1 MNFNSKSYAMRSRF
15 FFCVMMILMS
25 FSYSFSNNT
34 NVEPLNTVKV
44 SLDLINVQD
53 DKVSV
58 TVTAP
63 EAKSEEVIYQFP
75 RIIPGTYAI
84 ADYGRY
90 IASLKATDDKGNEL
104 SVKRKDVNTFVI
116 NNAMHLRSITY
127 LVNDTYDS
135 EKGNAFDSK
144 SKTIFSPA
152 GTNILA
158 GKNFMLNMCGFVG
171 YFSGY
176 KDVPYQITIEHP
188 ENLLASSALTDEDA
202 GTTTDR
208 FNIERYA
215 DVVDNPIMYAE
226 PDTASFKVNGME
238 VLISVYSPNN
248 KNISAK
254 AFLPDIEHMVTA
266 QKRFMGDIN
275 KTKKYAIL
283 AYISSASANDAK
295 GFGALEHNFS
305 TTAIFG
311 ESMKT
316 EELVHVIAHEFFH
329 TLTPLNVHSKEIHDF
344 DFNAPKMSAHLWMY
358 EGITEYFSQLFQVN
372 QGLMTE
378 EQFYKIM
385 AGNEA
390 FSKRVYKDN
399 LSFTEMSKNVL
410 NPAYKDQYPNVYKKG
425 ALLAMCLDIII
436 RSNTNGTTGV
446 LDLMGQLSKIYGPS
460 KPFDDDE
467 LIPKVTE
474 LSNKEVGDFIQKHIV
489 DGKPVKYSKYLKRM
503 GVKSGTVQKPEEFVF
518 IVNKQPYIRID
529 TSARIVKVT
538 GTDNNNFF
546 TELGVR
552 TNDELLELNGVPFD
566 AANFV
571 SVIMMGMGLK
581 EGSPAV
587 LKVKRGERIVEL
599 KGKVKLNYKNAPGYI
614 FKDNS
619 KLALKNAWL
628 KG

>member
-1 MNFNSKSYAMRSRF
+1 MIFYSKPHFMRSGF
-15 FFCVMMILMS
+15 FFCITMILMS
-25 FSYSFSNNT
+25 FSYSFSNN
-34 NVEPLNTVKV
+34 NNIQPLNTVKV
-44 SLDLINVQD
+44 SLDLIHVQD

-58 TVTAP
+58 IIIAP
-63 EAKSEEVIYQFP
+63 ETASEEVTYQFP

-90 IASLKATDDKGNEL
+90 IANLKATDDKGNEL

-116 NNAMHLRSITY
+116 NNAEHLYSITY

-158 GKNFMLNMCGFVG
+158 DKNFMLNMCGFVG

-176 KDVPYQITIEHP
+176 KDMPYQISIEHP

-202 GTTTDR
+202 STTTDR
-208 FNIERYA
+208 FKVERYA
-215 DVVDNPIMYAE
+215 EVVDNPIMYAE

-254 AFLPDIEHMVTA
+254 AFLPDIQRMVTA
-266 QKRFMGDIN
+266 QKKFMGDIN

-283 AYISSASANDAK
+283 AYISSASASDAK

-329 TLTPLNVHSKEIHDF
+329 TLTPLNVHSKEIQDF

-358 EGITEYFSQLFQVN
+358 EGFTEYFSQLFQVN

-385 AGNEA
+385 AGNET
-390 FSKRVYKDN
+390 FSKRAYKDN

-410 NPAYKDQYPNVYKKG
+410 NPAYKEQYPNVYKKG

-436 RSNTNGTTGV
+436 RSKTNGNSGI
-446 LDLMGQLSKIYGPS
+446 LDLMGELSKIYGPN
-460 KPFDDDE
+460 KPFDDNE
-467 LIPKVTE
+467 LIPKFTE

-503 GVKSGTVQKPEEFVF
+503 GVKATIVQQPEEFVY
-518 IVNKQPYIRID
+518 IVNKQPCIRID
-529 TSARIVKVT
+529 TSAKKVKVLR
-538 GTDNNNFF
+538 TDNNNFF
-546 TELGVR
+546 TELGVQP
-552 TNDELLELNGVPFD
+552 NDELLEFNGVPFD
-566 AANFV
+566 AANYIAV
-571 SVIMMGMGLK
+571 LLMGMGLK
-581 EGSPAV
+581 EDSPAV
-587 LKVKRGERIVEL
+587 LKVKRGTEVMEL
-599 KGKVKLNYKNAPGYI
+599 KGKVKLNYKNTPGYI

-619 KLALKNAWL
+619 KMALKNAWL